1 MNASARRWVPW
12 ILLGVVVLGVL
23 AWAAWPSGTQ
33 SDADRARAVASELR
47 CPDCESL
54 SAADSQTQSARAIRR
69 DVQDRIADGQTDAEI
84 RRAYADRYGESILLK
99 PESDGLGLLVWGLPV
114 VLLVL
119 GIGGLFVAL
128 RRWRRAE
135 PLQATEADEALVRSV
150 RERSES

>member
-1 MNASARRWVPW
+1 MSVGARRWAPW
-12 ILLGVVVLGVL
+12 VLLGVVVFAVLG
-23 AWAAWPSGTQ
+23 WAAWPSGTQ
-33 SDADRARAVASELR
+33 SDADRARSVASELR

-69 DVQDRIADGQTDAEI
+69 DVQDRIAEGQTDAEI

-99 PESDGLGLLVWGLPV
+99 PESDGLGLLVWGLPI

-119 GIGGLFVAL
+119 GIGGLFFAL
-128 RRWRRAE
+128 RRWRRTE

-150 RERSES
+150 REQSES

>member
-1 MNASARRWVPW
+1 M
-12 ILLGVVVLGVL
+12 VVIGVL

-33 SDADRARAVASELR
+33 SDADRARAIASELR

-69 DVQDRIADGQTDAEI
+69 DVQDRVAEGQSDAEI

-99 PESDGLGLLVWGLPV
+99 PESEGLGLLVWGLPV
-114 VLLVL
+114 VLLVIGL
-119 GIGGLFVAL
+119 GGLIIAL
-128 RRWRRAE
+128 RRWRQTE
-135 PLQATEADEALVRSV
+135 PLLATEADEALVRSV